1 MLKFDLGFLTTT
13 NYQEIRQEK
22 QNKNA
27 CITFFEI
34 NEFFF
39 FFFFFEN
46 PEIFLVELAKGNSC

>member
-27 CITFFEI
+27 YITFFEI

-39 FFFFFEN
+39 FFFEN
-46 PEIFLVELAKGNSC
+46 PETFLVELAKGNSC